1 MKSLGACVTH
11 RGRGMSGLKQDDRWI
26 RYAVG
31 IAVLLAAAYFVNQL
45 DDMTANTVA
54 QAFLRAIRSVVHVSL
69 LISWCASL
77 RRRIMNVQVR
87 RMLVAISMLMAF
99 WLTAKIIKYEFIA
112 DRTFWLGRY
121 IWYSYYIPMI
131 MIPLLGVFIIDHMG
145 KPEGYRNPRWMN
157 KLYIPAFAILIGIF
171 TNDLHQ
177 LAFDFPQGIELF
189 DYIYGYGPV
198 YFAAMAWFVLLG
210 IYFVVMVLKK
220 SRVPGSKGMQR
231 LPVLIMGGAV
241 LFWTLYCLGFLRE
254 VDLTVVDC
262 LIISLLLESAIQSGL
277 IPSNTNYHVLFRA
290 STVAAQIVNQDN
302 QLCFASLSA
311 MPLTQ
316 DEMRRIEAQPVKL
329 GNTILQAKPVKG
341 GYVLWQDD
349 VTEIDALMAQLRDV
363 QQQLGRGNELL
374 QAELKLKEQR
384 AQIEEKNR
392 VYDRI
397 ERDVEPQLK
406 KMEQLLTRGE
416 DLPRDRKSLAV
427 LCVIG
432 SYLKR
437 RSNLVLLGEERKTV
451 STREIEYCIRES
463 LDNLQ
468 LASVSTM
475 LDARCDGELRIESV
489 IAAYD
494 FYERLVERLLD
505 QLTAV
510 IVGVSGGHGTLK
522 MRLQLGCGSKIE
534 KRLLEDICPADGS
547 VTCTMQE
554 EDVVIELVISEG
566 GAGQ

>member
-1 MKSLGACVTH
+1 MLTV
-11 RGRGMSGLKQDDRWI
+11 
-26 RYAVG
+26 
-31 IAVLLAAAYFVNQL
+31 AYFVNQL
-45 DDMTANTVA
+45 DDMTTNTVT
-54 QAFLRAIRSVVHVSL
+54 QALLRAIRSVIHISL

-77 RRRIMNVQVR
+77 RRRIMNAQVR
-87 RMLVAISMLMAF
+87 RILVAISVLMAF

-112 DRTFWLGRY
+112 DRSFWLGRY

-220 SRVPGSKGMQR
+220 SRVPGRRRMQR

-241 LFWTLYCLGFLRE
+241 IFWTLYCLGFLRE

-349 VTEIDALMAQLRDV
+349 VTEVDALMAQLRDV
-363 QQQLGRGNELL
+363 QQQLGRENELL

-397 ERDVEPQLK
+397 EKEVEPQLK
-406 KMEQLLTRGE
+406 KMEQLLAQGAN
-416 DLPRDRKSLAV
+416 LPQDRKSLAV

-437 RSNLVLLGEERKTV
+437 RSNLVLLGEESQTI

-475 LDARCDGELRIESV
+475 LDARCDGELRLESV

-494 FYERLVERLLD
+494 FYEQLVERLLD
-505 QLTAV
+505 RLTAV
-510 IVGVSGGHGTLK
+510 IVRVSGDHGTLK

-554 EDVVIELVISEG
+554 EDVVIDLVISEG
-566 GAGQ
+566 GAGE

>member
-1 MKSLGACVTH
+1 
-11 RGRGMSGLKQDDRWI
+11 MSGLKQDDRWI

-54 QAFLRAIRSVVHVSL
+54 QAFLRAVRSVVHVSL

-131 MIPLLGVFIIDHMG
+131 LIPLLGVFIIDHMG
-145 KPEGYRNPRWMN
+145 KPEGYRNPRWM
-157 KLYIPAFAILIGIF
+157 KRLYMPAFAILIGVF

-177 LAFDFPQGIELF
+177 LAFDFPQGIESF
-189 DYIYGYGPV
+189 DYVYGYGPV

-210 IYFVVMVLKK
+210 VYFVIAVLKK
-220 SRVPGSKGMQR
+220 SRVPGSRGMQR

-290 STVAAQIVNQDN
+290 STVAAQIVNRDN
-302 QLCFASLSA
+302 RLCFASASA
-311 MPLTQ
+311 MALTE

-349 VTEIDALMAQLRDV
+349 VTEVDALMAQLRDV
-363 QQQLGRGNELL
+363 QRQLGRENELL
-374 QAELKLKEQR
+374 QAELKLKGQR

-406 KMEQLLTRGE
+406 KMEQLLARGA
-416 DLPRDRKSLAV
+416 DLPRDRNALAM

-437 RSNLVLLGEERKTV
+437 RSNLVLLGEERQTI
-451 STREIEYCIRES
+451 SAREIEYCIRES

-468 LASVSTM
+468 LVSVSTM
-475 LDARCDGELRIESV
+475 LDARCDGELRLESV

-505 QLTAV
+505 RLTAV

-554 EDVVIELVISEG
+554 KAVVIELVISEG

>member
-1 MKSLGACVTH
+1 MKQGNH
-11 RGRGMSGLKQDDRWI
+11 WI

-31 IAVLLAAAYFVNQL
+31 VAVFLTVAYFVNQL
-45 DDMTANTVA
+45 DDMTTNTVT
-54 QAFLRAIRSVVHVSL
+54 QALLRAIRSVIHISL

-77 RRRIMNVQVR
+77 RRRIMNAQVR
-87 RMLVAISMLMAF
+87 RILVAISVLMAF

-112 DRTFWLGRY
+112 DRSFWLGRY

-241 LFWTLYCLGFLRE
+241 IFWTLYCLGFLRE

-349 VTEIDALMAQLRDV
+349 VTEVDALMAQLRDV
-363 QQQLGRGNELL
+363 QQQLGRENELL

-397 ERDVEPQLK
+397 EKEVEPQLK
-406 KMEQLLTRGE
+406 KMEQLLAQGAN
-416 DLPRDRKSLAV
+416 LPQDRKSLAV

-437 RSNLVLLGEERKTV
+437 RSNLVLLGEESQTI

-475 LDARCDGELRIESV
+475 LDAQCDGELRLESV

-505 QLTAV
+505 RLTAV
-510 IVGVSGGHGTLK
+510 IVRVSGDHGTLK

-554 EDVVIELVISEG
+554 EDVVIDLVISEG
-566 GAGQ
+566 GAGE